1 MFKGSIV
8 ALITPFKNNKIDEE
22 RYASLIHYHISN
34 GTKGL
39 VSTGTTSGS
48 NFDHDEHK
56 KVIEITV
63 KGQMEKFQ
71 LLPELVLIPHLN
83 N

>member
-1 MFKGSIV
+1 M
-8 ALITPFKNNKIDEE
+8 DEE

-39 VSTGTTSGS
+39 VPAGTTIESPTL
-48 NFDHDEHK
+48 DHDEHK
-56 KVIEITV
+56 KVIEIAI

-71 LLPELVLIPHLN
+71 LLPELVLIPHLKQLN
-83 N
+83 CQSTPKMQEQTLF